1 MQYVEQYVLAKYPQ
15 NAGLVGGEKI
25 DLSSLCINGEPVEPA
40 LDDRRKSPRG
50 SIRDPSTP
58 SFGTNH
64 PDLDRTQLEHSRLL
78 DILTKKSTF
87 PGSFISIPEIQ
98 AGNKVLKHCGLT
110 DDEYLVLFTPSYQDA
125 MKLVGESYPFFKGN
139 FYQTIIRE
147 EEDCIREYATF
158 KESKL
163 IVAPEDWLDLRIKGS
178 MLSQYFR
185 RKCKHSP
192 KGLFSYP
199 VKVKGLVIQC
209 IGFQKLIGTSGMF
222 CLMQLHWLLGRMC

>member
-1 MQYVEQYVLAKYPQ
+1 MGRNTEEQIVPH
-15 NAGLVGGEKI
+15 AGSKAMKESNRNKSLFASIHKPPI
-25 DLSSLCINGEPVEPA
+25 DNG
-40 LDDRRKSPRG
+40 R
-50 SIRDPSTP
+50 SISMVVK
-58 SFGTNH
+58 
-64 PDLDRTQLEHSRLL
+64 EHSRLL

-87 PGSFISIPEIQ
+87 PGSFISIPEIR

-139 FYQTIIRE
+139 FYLTIIRE
-147 EEDCIREYATF
+147 EENCIREYATF

-185 RKCKHSP
+185 RKSHRNFWHVLLDATALVVGEDVLNLALHQPDFVLCSVDNTHASP
-192 KGLFSYP
+192 SRITCL
-199 VKVKGLVIQC
+199 LVRKKTFDSTTAPSQ
-209 IGFQKLIGTSGMF
+209 SNE
-222 CLMQLHWLLGRMC
+222 